1 MWQIGCPENLLICG
15 CTRSG
20 KTTFVETLLD
30 NECMWEKH
38 MNKIIYAYGIHN
50 STVERLSRDHPE
62 VILMEGLPRNLSQPH
77 QIFSPSNN
85 NLLITDDLSTESQ
98 NSRDFTNFITR
109 GTNHSNCTLISI
121 EHFLYS
127 DSKERRMQ
135 SHHWNQYVLFKNQ
148 RAAHQI
154 TTLAKQVGKDVQL
167 MKFAYQDAVM
177 SQPFGYLIVDLRLDT
192 IPQMSLLTNV
202 LPGDTAFVYK

>member
-1 MWQIGCPENLLICG
+1 
-15 CTRSG
+15 
-20 KTTFVETLLD
+20 
-30 NECMWEKH
+30 
-38 MNKIIYAYGIHN
+38 
-50 STVERLSRDHPE
+50 
-62 VILMEGLPRNLSQPH
+62 
-77 QIFSPSNN
+77 
-85 NLLITDDLSTESQ
+85 
-98 NSRDFTNFITR
+98 
-109 GTNHSNCTLISI
+109 
-121 EHFLYS
+121 
-127 DSKERRMQ
+127 MQ